1 MGTPNIASVSLQCI
15 LELQESSVLN
25 LKSVYTKPPVWNNKK
40 RELVMS
46 SVNRLALKH
55 DIGVR
60 TPITFKKN
68 ANEISFLKSLDIDLI
83 IVVAFGH
90 ILPIDILNIPR
101 YGVLNLHPSLLPDLR
116 GPSPIHHAILKG
128 LIFSGVSIMALDAGV
143 DTGPIIAQQ
152 KVDIGKDE
160 YCESLYERLSTAGS
174 VLLSEVIKTIFKI
187 KVNMSESGFVQSDA
201 DNNALTATGL
211 IGLDERRVDFLK
223 DEPLEIYNRIRAFT
237 GVGGA
242 YFIFRNKIVKLI
254 EAKLFIN
261 GKEYKRSAS
270 EDEDGLLY
278 NYNDYVNS
286 LSSGMD
292 NNDILPKDVKSSP
305 GAIVAANRLSLIV
318 ATTRN
323 GVYIKLLRLKPEG
336 KKDISY
342 IDFINGYRIKP
353 GDICR

>member
-1 MGTPNIASVSLQCI
+1 MGTPNIASVSLQRI
-15 LELQESSVLN
+15 LELRESSVLN

-40 RELVMS
+40 KELVMS

-55 DIGVR
+55 GIDVR
-60 TPITFKKN
+60 TPTTFKKGTE
-68 ANEISFLKSLDIDLI
+68 EIDFLKSSDIDLI

-90 ILPIDILNIPR
+90 ILPVDVLNIPR

-128 LIFSGVSIMALDAGV
+128 LRFSGVSVMAVDAGV

-160 YCESLYERLSTAGS
+160 YCESLYERLSVTGS

-201 DNNALTATGL
+201 DDNALTATGL

-223 DEPLEIYNRIRAFT
+223 GEPLEIYAKIRAFA
-237 GVGGA
+237 GIGGA
-242 YFIFRNKIVKLI
+242 YFIFRDKIVKLI

-261 GKEYKRSAS
+261 GKEYERSVS
-270 EDEDGLLY
+270 GDGPLY
-278 NYNDYVNS
+278 DYNDYVD
-286 LSSGMD
+286 LLPSGRDD
-292 NNDILPKDVKSSP
+292 NDVVSRDVESP
-305 GAIVAANRLSLIV
+305 GTIIAANKSSLIV
-318 ATTRN
+318 ATTRK

-336 KKDISY
+336 KKDMSY

-353 GDICR
+353 GDICQ